1 MDHMHVS
8 GISLSSVNLR
18 WRLFDPERGRWAAN
32 FVGTDEY
39 FLPSLVRSVHLFPPL
54 PKSEYLFSTAKKK
67 RIPELWNLSGKTLTR
82 PSDLLREPKSFSL
95 SIKKHYSE
103 LGHVRHKL

>member
-18 WRLFDPERGRWAAN
+18 WRLFDPERGRWAAI

-39 FLPSLVRSVHLFPPL
+39 FLPSLVRPVHLFPPL

-67 RIPELWNLSGKTLTR
+67 KKDPDSTIGLAPRAKKFQSEYKETLQWNWSR
-82 PSDLLREPKSFSL
+82 SP
-95 SIKKHYSE
+95 
-103 LGHVRHKL
+103 

>member
-8 GISLSSVNLR
+8 GISLSSVNVR
-18 WRLFDPERGRWAAN
+18 WRLFDPERGRWAAI

-39 FLPSLVRSVHLFPPL
+39 FLPSLVRPVHLFPPL

-67 RIPELWNLSGKTLTR
+67 KKKKEYPNCEILVAR
-82 PSDLLREPKSFSL
+82 PWLQHRTCSASQKVS
-95 SIKKHYSE
+95 
-103 LGHVRHKL
+103 VWV